1 MMTVSPGE
9 TTGDS
14 TRGDRMNRS
23 ENTRTVTRRLLNVAE
38 AVDYQ
43 RDVYGRVAYGRA
55 ALYAL
60 AHSGSLHVIKN
71 GKRKILFPIRTL
83 DWLLGAGDL

>member
-1 MMTVSPGE
+1 MNSSE
-9 TTGDS
+9 SSRTG
-14 TRGDRMNRS
+14 TK
-23 ENTRTVTRRLLNVAE
+23 RLLTVVE

-43 RDVYGRVAYGRA
+43 RDIYGRVAYGRA

-60 AHSGSLHVIKN
+60 AHSGSLKVIKN

-83 DWLLGAGDL
+83 DHLLGAGDL